1 MRKFLSLFLALFITL
16 ALLKPQTAQAE
27 IPAKAKAILT
37 MAGYGA
43 AGGALLGFATM
54 AFGNTS
60 RAISQG
66 ASLGLYA
73 GLIFGAYVLVSH
85 HQKQMGSYQD
95 DSSPYQKSSDVYGD
109 EYDSEEGGD
118 ADQDS
123 NSRRGGFFD
132 RFQVMQEH
140 MNNQSFTFDSQKMK
154 GGSVPPIQMNVLQF
168 NF

>member
-1 MRKFLSLFLALFITL
+1 
-16 ALLKPQTAQAE
+16 
-27 IPAKAKAILT
+27 
-37 MAGYGA
+37 
-43 AGGALLGFATM
+43 
-54 AFGNTS
+54 
-60 RAISQG
+60 
-66 ASLGLYA
+66 
-73 GLIFGAYVLVSH
+73 
-85 HQKQMGSYQD
+85 MGSYQD

-140 MNNQSFTFDSQKMK
+140 MNNQSFTFDSQKTK
-154 GGSVPPIQMNVLQF
+154 GGTVPPIQMNVLQL